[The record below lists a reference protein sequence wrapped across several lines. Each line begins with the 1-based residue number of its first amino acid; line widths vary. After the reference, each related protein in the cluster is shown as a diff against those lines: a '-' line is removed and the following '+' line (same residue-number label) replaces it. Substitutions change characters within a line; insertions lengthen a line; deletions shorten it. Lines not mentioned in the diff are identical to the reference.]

1 MDEQTST
8 SNNQT
13 SQDTEKKDVT
23 LPLTGNWPGA
33 FGIYKYSRRAVL
45 NNFDTLAVIWITLI
59 VASAVLD
66 IIFSSSRSHGNP
78 LSGLLGAFAAIGYT
92 RVYIT
97 AARGGKMS
105 VGQAFQDP
113 WILWLKYIV
122 LEILVG
128 LSLVVSLL
136 LLIIPF
142 FFVLPR
148 LSLATYYLVDKDM
161 NILDAYKA
169 SWDQTKGHSGMIW
182 NIYGAGFAMAL
193 LMITIIGIPFA
204 IYFLIM
210 YSAALA
216 VAYHY
221 INGAEPSVVPAP
233 SPVPAPA
240 ASPMA
245 TQQ

>member
-1 MDEQTST
+1 MDEQKNAST
-8 SNNQT
+8 QPGEN
-13 SQDTEKKDVT
+13 TEPKKDVT
-23 LPLTGNWPGA
+23 LPLAGKWPGA

-59 VASAVLD
+59 IVSIVLD
-66 IIFSSSRSHGNP
+66 VIFSSSKSHGNP

-92 RVYIT
+92 RVYIA

-105 VGQAFQDP
+105 VSQAFQDP

-148 LSLATYYLVDKDM
+148 LSLATYYLVDRNM
-161 NILDAYKA
+161 GILEAYQA
-169 SWDQTKGHSGMIW
+169 SWNHTKGHAGMIW
-182 NIYGAGFAMAL
+182 GIYGAGLAMAL

-216 VAYHY
+216 VAYNY
-221 INGAEPSVVPAP
+221 INGAEPAGAAP
-233 SPVPAPA
+233 SPVLASTE
-240 ASPMA
+240 SPMA